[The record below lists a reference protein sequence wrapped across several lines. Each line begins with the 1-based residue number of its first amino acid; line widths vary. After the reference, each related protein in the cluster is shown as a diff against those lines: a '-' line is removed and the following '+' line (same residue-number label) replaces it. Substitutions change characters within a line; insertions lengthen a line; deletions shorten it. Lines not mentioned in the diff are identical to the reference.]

1 MNDPT
6 LITEQV
12 NRRISAAGKRGGMM
26 TTTRRCA
33 CVTALTLLFLV
44 LGFGGVRSETRAQES
59 LTLEPGIFD
68 HGLTLPTVGEP
79 ASANT
84 LAGVDQKLVDECDC
98 YGGMVST
105 RARYETH

>member
-6 LITEQV
+6 LVAKQV
-12 NRRISAAGKRGGMM
+12 QRRISAAGKRGGMM

-33 CVTALTLLFLV
+33 CVTALSLLFLV
-44 LGFGGVRSETRAQES
+44 LGFGGVRSETRAQDS
-59 LTLEPGIFD
+59 LTMEHGVFD

-84 LAGVDQKLVDECDC
+84 LAGVDQKLVDEHD
-98 YGGMVST
+98 YYWGMVST